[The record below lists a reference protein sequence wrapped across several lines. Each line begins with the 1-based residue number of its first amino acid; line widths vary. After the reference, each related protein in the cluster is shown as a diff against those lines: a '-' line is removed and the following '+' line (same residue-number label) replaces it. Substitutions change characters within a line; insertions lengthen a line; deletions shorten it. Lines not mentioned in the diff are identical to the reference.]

1 MKPHW
6 SLDDIS
12 WSRFEAGKVDPE
24 TLKAVKAA
32 AMVEYNAA
40 DYVRYLR
47 EVFAGDPDM
56 IAAIEQWGREEE
68 QHGLALAR
76 WAAMADPSFD
86 FDKSFKR
93 FRDGFQVPAGV
104 ASSVRGSR
112 AGEMVARCVVESGT
126 SSYYSA
132 IRDASDEPVLKEIA
146 AHIAADEFRHYRLFY
161 EGFLKYQSSERR
173 PLVERLKV
181 ALGRVL
187 EAEDDELA
195 YAYYAANEADSGLK
209 YDRAHYSREYNRRV
223 LRFYRPKH
231 IQKGV
236 AMIAKAVGL
245 KPQGA
250 LSRFAAN
257 LLWWG
262 IRARGRMLAA
272 QP

>member
-6 SLDDIS
+6 SLDDIA
-12 WSRFEAGKVDPE
+12 WSNFDAAKVDPE

-40 DYVRYLR
+40 DYVRYLTD
-47 EVFAGDPDM
+47 VFNADPEM
-56 IAAIEQWGREEE
+56 IAAIVQWGREEE

-76 WAAMADPSFD
+76 WATMADPTFD
-86 FDKSFKR
+86 FEMSFKR

-161 EGFLKYQSSERR
+161 EGFLKYQRQEKR
-173 PLVERLKV
+173 PLMERLKV

-195 YAYYAANEADSGLK
+195 YAYYAANEAVTGLK

-245 KPQGA
+245 PPQGKLA
-250 LSRFAAN
+250 RLAAS

-272 QP
+272 N

>member
-1 MKPHW
+1 MKAHW

-12 WSRFEAGKVDPE
+12 WARFDASKVDPE

-40 DYVRYLR
+40 DYVSYLR
-47 EVFAGDPDM
+47 EVFAADADM

-68 QHGLALAR
+68 QHGLALGR
-76 WAAMADPSFD
+76 WATLADPTFN
-86 FDKSFKR
+86 FEKSFKY
-93 FRDGFQVPAGV
+93 FREGFQVPAGV
-104 ASSVRGSR
+104 SASVRGSR

-132 IRDASDEPVLKEIA
+132 IRDATEEPVLKEIA

-161 EGFLKYQSSERR
+161 EAFLKYQRQEQR
-173 PLVERLKV
+173 PLMERLKV

-195 YAYYAANEADSGLK
+195 YAYYAANEAESGVK

-245 KPQGA
+245 PPQGKLA
-250 LSRFAAN
+250 RFAAN
-257 LLWWG
+257 LLWWS

-272 QP
+272 H